1 MLKAKFINDDVQD
14 QSYESQS
21 QGNQSHD
28 KNALRLVTYYRNEK
42 YSSKARNPLEKQ
54 RTRDTLLNKTSHSS
68 TCSSHAHSDG
78 GLHAICRHK
87 RCTSRRQSA
96 LSPRQQGLVA
106 SFQDIDALRRHDPQT
121 SPSRR
126 NGIHGNNSDVLYDD
140 ESSVIVPLVRI
151 KFNM

>member
-1 MLKAKFINDDVQD
+1 MLKAKFINDDVHD

-21 QGNQSHD
+21 EGNQSHN

-42 YSSKARNPLEKQ
+42 NTSKSRNPLAKQ
-54 RTRDTLLNKTSHSS
+54 WTKDTLLNKTSHSS

-96 LSPRQQGLVA
+96 LSPRQHGLVA
-106 SFQDIDALRRHDPQT
+106 SFQDIDMLRRHDPPN

-126 NGIHGNNSDVLYDD
+126 NGIHGNMSDAINDD
-140 ESSVIVPLVRI
+140 ESSVIGPLVRV